1 MPRIPL
7 QGILAVC
14 LMASLSG
21 CSASGGKGIECAGFI
36 PVYISSKDQLTDGT
50 ARQILQNNE
59 AGLKLCQWKPNA

>member
-1 MPRIPL
+1 MPRIAL
-7 QGILAVC
+7 QGILAVY

-50 ARQILQNNE
+50 ARMILQNNTSGE
-59 AGLKLCQWKPNA
+59 KLCGWKPNV